1 MEPQP
6 LHSSDFFA
14 DKNRA
19 FWTLQCG
26 GWAAYF
32 LLRTLGGLANSMG
45 LAFVV
50 PSAIVTLTGFSIT
63 LLLAAAFR
71 RIIRMK
77 PALVWSLTA
86 LVLVPSAA
94 LFSVLEVWAHSRF
107 YDTGYEPEG
116 LEFFGAILLDISV
129 LGAWSGLYYGINFFR
144 MLSQQNERM
153 LKVAAQAS
161 EASLAMLRYQVN
173 PHFLFNTLNSISTL
187 VLLKE
192 NERANAMLSRLSSFL
207 RYSLAEDPGSVVTL
221 AQELEALKLYFDIER
236 MRFERRLR
244 TSFSIDPEAMQA
256 GVPSLILQPLA
267 ENAVKYAVTPL
278 EEGAEIAV
286 SARVADGR
294 LLIHVT
300 DTGPGLKADRPA
312 FVDGAGVGLKN
323 IRDRLQQAYG
333 DSSRLSI
340 ADAPEG
346 GVVATVEL
354 PYQRI
359 VPKLQEAAQ

>member
-1 MEPQP
+1 MKPEKVRRPG
-6 LHSSDFFA
+6 FFE

-19 FWTLQCG
+19 FWLLQSG
-26 GWAAYF
+26 GWAGYF
-32 LLRTLGGLANSMG
+32 VLRTLGGLANSMG
-45 LAFVV
+45 LSFII

-63 LLLAAAFR
+63 LVMSAAFR

-77 PALVWSLTA
+77 PALVWSLT
-86 LVLVPSAA
+86 LLLLIPSSV
-94 LFSVLEVWAHSRF
+94 LFSVLEVWSHSRF
-107 YDTGYEPEG
+107 YNSGYQPEG
-116 LEFFGAILLDISV
+116 LQFFGAILLDISV
-129 LGAWSGLYYGINFFR
+129 LGAWTGLYYGINFYLL
-144 MLSQQNERM
+144 LSSQSERM

-207 RYSLAEDPGSVVTL
+207 RYSLAEEPGSTVTL

-236 MRFERRLR
+236 MRFEDRLR
-244 TSFSIDPEAMQA
+244 TRFSIEDEAMQA
-256 GVPSLILQPLA
+256 TVPSLILQPLA
-267 ENAVKYAVTPL
+267 ENAIKYAVTPL

-286 SARVADGR
+286 TARVTGGR
-294 LLIHVT
+294 LTVSVC

-312 FVDGAGVGLKN
+312 FVDGAGVGLRN

-333 DSSRLSI
+333 EQSRFEL
-340 ADAPEG
+340 ADGPGG
-346 GVVATVEL
+346 GVVAKIEIPYL
-354 PYQRI
+354 PPSP
-359 VPKLQEAAQ
+359 VQEAAA